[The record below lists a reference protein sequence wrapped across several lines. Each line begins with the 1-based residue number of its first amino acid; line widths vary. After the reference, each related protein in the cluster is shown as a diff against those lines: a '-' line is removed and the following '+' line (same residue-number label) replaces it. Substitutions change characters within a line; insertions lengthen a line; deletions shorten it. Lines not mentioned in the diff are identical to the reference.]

1 MPNDFNP
8 FTETLVSEYFVG
20 REDQLRVFR
29 TNLNGLRQKVPSHV
43 FVAGLEGT
51 GKSWYLAKLA
61 EIAQSE
67 DFLAPPPESLDPKSF
82 GARAHISTILRSLIG
97 AVENHSKDHSL
108 SIVADWDKGKD
119 SRLFQHPRADDLNTA
134 RINQDFETLARI
146 MKEEKIPG
154 AVVCVDEGQR
164 IHGLALSAL
173 KNALQRLNSFLIV
186 LSLRIVSDENGAVA
200 AGRDLLNDR
209 AATEAEGDM
218 GASRFFVNGVPLG
231 PFDTDEEADR
241 CIEKR
246 LVDNVITFDG
256 DVVRRIGR
264 INDRV
269 PKSMIRFAHRIYND
283 ALGDGSKVVDV
294 GLLNKAFR
302 RSDDYRTKVADA
314 LMLIENSSE
323 NVRAPL
329 RGLLELRQPAT
340 AATIAGKL
348 YPRAESEM
356 LEILSASFKSALD
369 RVCSDVGYCTKSED
383 RYDIPD
389 PVYAYALELALERL

>member
-29 TNLNGLRQKVPSHV
+29 TNLNGLRQKVPDHF
-43 FVAGLEGT
+43 FVSGLEGT
-51 GKSWYLAKLA
+51 GKSWYLARLV
-61 EIAQSE
+61 EIAESE
-67 DFLAPPPESLDPKSF
+67 NFLAPAPVLLDPKTF
-82 GARAHISTILRSLIG
+82 GARTHISTILSSMIRGL
-97 AVENHSKDHSL
+97 ERHSKDHSL
-108 SIVADWDKGKD
+108 SIVADWEKGKD
-119 SRLFQHPRADDLNTA
+119 SRLFQYPRVDDLNTS
-134 RINQDFETLARI
+134 RINQDFETLERM
-146 MKEEKIPG
+146 MKEERIPG
-154 AVVCVDEGQR
+154 AVVCIDEGQR

-200 AGRDLLNDR
+200 AGRELLNER

-231 PFDTDEEADR
+231 PFDTDEEAAR
-241 CIEKR
+241 CVEKR

-256 DVVRRIGR
+256 EVVRRIGR

-269 PKSMIRFAHRIYND
+269 PKSMIRFAHRVYND
-283 ALGDGSKVVDV
+283 AQGEGLQSVDV
-294 GLLNKAFR
+294 ALLNKAFR
-302 RSDDYRTKVADA
+302 SSDDYRSKVVEAVK
-314 LMLIENSSE
+314 LVENSSE
-323 NVRAPL
+323 NIRAPL
-329 RGLLELRQPAT
+329 RGLLELQQPAT

-356 LEILSASFKSALD
+356 LEILAASFQSALD
-369 RVCSDVGYCTKSED
+369 RVCSDVGFCKKSED
-383 RYDIPD
+383 RYNIPD
-389 PVYAYALELALERL
+389 AVYAYALELALERL